1 MPRRLHQLLAPS
13 SPRRRTTGAA
23 VLVAVL
29 GAGLLTTTGA
39 AASAPPGGTPDR
51 GNATY
56 VAMGDSFAAGN
67 GTGVPDLDPTCRRS
81 SLAYAPLVAAERPRT
96 DLRFVACSG
105 ADTGTVLE
113 HQMSSLDRGT
123 DFVTLSVGGNDVGF
137 QDLATECVG
146 GGDLQCQAAAQ
157 QTAVLL
163 LALPKQLDAVYA
175 AVGDRVRK
183 AEVVVVG
190 YPRFFPLN
198 FPEGFD
204 SFSPFDST
212 RPCPNA
218 FGVTAG
224 EAAALNVLTDTLNA
238 VIADRA
244 TAAGFTYLS
253 PVEAFTGH
261 DMCASDPWVNGV
273 LVNGVPV
280 NSSLVNGVPFPSVL
294 DAYHPSTAGY
304 SKGFAPLIA
313 AELQR
318 QPSVSR
324 RLTA

>member
-29 GAGLLTTTGA
+29 GAGLLTATGA

-105 ADTGTVLE
+105 ADTGEVLDN
-113 HQMSSLDRGT
+113 QMSSLDRGT

-137 QDLATECVG
+137 GPVANICVVGTEAECLG
-146 GGDLQCQAAAQ
+146 LAAQ
-157 QTAVLL
+157 ASVAADVQ
-163 LALPKQLDAVYA
+163 LPGRLDAVYA

-190 YPRFFPLN
+190 YPRFFAED
-198 FPEGFD
+198 FI
-204 SFSPFDST
+204 
-212 RPCPNA
+212 PCPNA

-304 SKGFAPLIA
+304 SKGYAPLIA

>member
-29 GAGLLTTTGA
+29 GAGLLTATGA
-39 AASAPPGGTPDR
+39 VASAPPGGTPDR

-56 VAMGDSFAAGN
+56 VARGDSFAAGN

-105 ADTGTVLE
+105 ADTGTVLDN
-113 HQMSSLDRGT
+113 QISSLDRGT

-137 QDLATECVG
+137 GEVAKVCVAGTEA
-146 GGDLQCQAAAQ
+146 QCLLAAQ
-157 QTAVLL
+157 ESAFAATAQ
-163 LALPKQLDAVYA
+163 LPGRLDAVYA

-224 EAAALNVLTDTLNA
+224 EAAALNGLTDTLNK

-273 LVNGVPV
+273 LVPD
-280 NSSLVNGVPFPSVL
+280 LL
-294 DAYHPSTAGY
+294 DAYHPSRAGY
-304 SKGFAPLIA
+304 RQGYAPLIA